1 MLLLLEGFSLSMLPI
16 LWEEHRQGLGAQPL
30 SPDPSAP
37 KIILS
42 PQLLANTEK
51 PKESKTREIPLCRWF
66 VLFSCTS
73 VTTLTSRKHWSHHT
87 YRGIGKPTDSV
98 CMPPSYS
105 VTGSVLQGVKNV
117 KMWSKT
123 TTTSSFSSQVHL
135 RCGIGLGMR
144 QKLSVISLL
153 SAFSTPASVQIQVN
167 LPSSLYLSYKQ
178 PAGRKGNHCH
188 SLMTI
193 SSSARAG
200 SSLAVLLFPPD
211 QAVPMGL
218 CCEPD
223 WRAGLG

>member
-1 MLLLLEGFSLSMLPI
+1 MVFAVLMHFSHYTDFKETLISSHLPWDWETHWQCVYATLLLS
-16 LWEEHRQGLGAQPL
+16 
-30 SPDPSAP
+30 
-37 KIILS
+37 
-42 PQLLANTEK
+42 N
-51 PKESKTREIPLCRWF
+51 REC
-66 VLFSCTS
+66 
-73 VTTLTSRKHWSHHT
+73 
-87 YRGIGKPTDSV
+87 
-98 CMPPSYS
+98 
-105 VTGSVLQGVKNV
+105 VLQGVKNV

-123 TTTSSFSSQVHL
+123 TTTSSLSSQVHL

-167 LPSSLYLSYKQ
+167 LPSSLYLFYKQ